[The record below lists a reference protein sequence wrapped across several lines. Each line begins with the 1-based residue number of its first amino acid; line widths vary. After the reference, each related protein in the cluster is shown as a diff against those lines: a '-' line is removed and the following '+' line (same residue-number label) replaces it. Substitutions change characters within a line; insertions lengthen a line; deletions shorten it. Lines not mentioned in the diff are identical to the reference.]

1 MTNRNIHRFDPSTYD
16 AKLVHKPL
24 AQLMRE
30 AEIERAKAAHS
41 IFSEIW
47 RSIAA
52 QFRAR
57 RSAGHDAPK
66 GNHRLAA

>member
-1 MTNRNIHRFDPSTYD
+1 MTNQNIYRFDPSNYD

-41 IFSEIW
+41 LFSEIW
-47 RSIAA
+47 RSITA

-57 RSAGHDAPK
+57 RSDAHDAPK
-66 GNHRLAA
+66 SDHRLAA

>member
-1 MTNRNIHRFDPSTYD
+1 MTNQNNYRFDPSTYN

-47 RSIAA
+47 RSITA

-57 RSAGHDAPK
+57 RTDAHVAPK
-66 GNHRLAA
+66 SDHRLAA

>member
-1 MTNRNIHRFDPSTYD
+1 MTNRNIYRFDPSTYD

-41 IFSEIW
+41 LFSEIW
-47 RSIAA
+47 RSITALFGARQSETPPA
-52 QFRAR
+52 QE
-57 RSAGHDAPK
+57 HDR
-66 GNHRLAA
+66 RLAA